1 MTNEKRKTA
10 NGKSIA
16 LPPQG
21 VCAIFLRRGDSETRM
36 TESSTLIVNRLIVSI
51 RKRLSAFE
59 LDVRLEVGPEIL
71 MLFGPSGAGKTQ
83 TLDAIA
89 GLTAPDSGEIA
100 LDGVRFFQG
109 SGGKPAVNLPAR
121 QRRVGYVFQSYAL
134 FPHMTAMENVA
145 YSLWRQPQG
154 RERAMALLERM
165 RLGGLADR
173 YPHELSGGQQ
183 QRVAIARALAMEGHA
198 LLMDEPFSALD
209 NPTRKLLH
217 QDLLSLQRETGLI
230 VIYVTHSLEDA
241 VAVGDRL
248 AVMREG
254 RIEQI
259 GPLEEVLNHPVSR
272 AVAEALG
279 K

>member
-1 MTNEKRKTA
+1 MEA
-10 NGKSIA
+10 
-16 LPPQG
+16 P
-21 VCAIFLRRGDSETRM
+21 
-36 TESSTLIVNRLIVSI
+36 RLTVDI

-59 LDVRLEVGPEIL
+59 LNVRLEAGAEIL

-89 GLTAPDSGEIA
+89 GLTTPDSGEIV
-100 LDGVRFFQG
+100 LDDATFFRG
-109 SGGKPAVNLPAR
+109 TGGKPAINLPAR
-121 QRRVGYVFQSYAL
+121 QRRIGYVFQSYAL
-134 FPHMTAMENVA
+134 FPHLTALDNVA
-145 YSLWRQPQG
+145 YSLWRQPQA
-154 RERAMALLERM
+154 RERALALLERM
-165 RLGGLADR
+165 KLSQLAGR

-217 QDLLSLQRETGLI
+217 QDLLALQRETRLV
-230 VIYVTHSLEDA
+230 VIYVTHSLDDA
-241 VAVGDRL
+241 IAVGDRL

-259 GPLEEVLNHPVSR
+259 GALEEVIRRPANQ

-279 K
+279 S

>member
-1 MTNEKRKTA
+1 
-10 NGKSIA
+10 
-16 LPPQG
+16 
-21 VCAIFLRRGDSETRM
+21 M
-36 TESSTLIVNRLIVSI
+36 TESPRLIVDI

-59 LDVRLEVGPEIL
+59 LNFRLEVGAEIL
-71 MLFGPSGAGKTQ
+71 VLFGPSGAGKTQ

-89 GLTAPDSGEIA
+89 GLTAPDSGEII
-100 LDGVRFFQG
+100 LDGTAFFRS
-109 SGGKPAVNLPAR
+109 SGGKPSVDLPAR

-134 FPHMTAMENVA
+134 FPHLTALENVA
-145 YSLWRQPQG
+145 YSLWRQPRG
-154 RERAMALLERM
+154 RERAMALLDRM
-165 RLGGLADR
+165 RLGPLADR

-183 QRVAIARALAMEGHA
+183 QRVAIARALAMQGHA

-217 QDLLSLQRETGLI
+217 QDLLALQRETGLI
-230 VIYVTHSLEDA
+230 VIYVTHSLDDA

-259 GPLEEVLNHPVSR
+259 GPLEDVLNRPANQ

-279 K
+279 R

>member
-1 MTNEKRKTA
+1 
-10 NGKSIA
+10 
-16 LPPQG
+16 
-21 VCAIFLRRGDSETRM
+21 M
-36 TESSTLIVNRLIVSI
+36 TESPGLKVNI
-51 RKRLSAFE
+51 RKRLAAFE
-59 LDVRLEVGPEIL
+59 LDVQLEAGAEIL
-71 MLFGPSGAGKTQ
+71 VLFGPSGAGKTQ
-83 TLDAIA
+83 TLNAIA
-89 GLTAPDSGEIA
+89 GLATPDSGEIT
-100 LDGVRFFQG
+100 LDGITFFRG
-109 SGGKPAVNLPAR
+109 ISGKPAINLPAR

-134 FPHMTAMENVA
+134 FPHLTALDNVA
-145 YSLWRQPQG
+145 YSLWRQPRG
-154 RERAMALLERM
+154 RERASALLDRM
-165 RLGGLADR
+165 KLGPLAGR

-217 QDLLSLQRETGLI
+217 QDLLALQRETRL
-230 VIYVTHSLEDA
+230 VVAYVTHSLDDA

-248 AVMREG
+248 AVMLEG

-259 GPLEEVLNHPVSR
+259 GALEEVIRRPANQ

>member
-1 MTNEKRKTA
+1 MEA
-10 NGKSIA
+10 
-16 LPPQG
+16 P
-21 VCAIFLRRGDSETRM
+21 
-36 TESSTLIVNRLIVSI
+36 RLTVDI

-59 LDVRLEVGPEIL
+59 LNVRLEAGAEIL
-71 MLFGPSGAGKTQ
+71 VLFGPSGAGKTQ
-83 TLDAIA
+83 TLDVIV
-89 GLTAPDSGEIA
+89 GLTTPDSGEIV
-100 LDGVRFFQG
+100 LDGATFFRG
-109 SGGKPAVNLPAR
+109 AGGKPAINLPAR

-134 FPHMTAMENVA
+134 FPHLTALDNVA
-145 YSLWRQPQG
+145 YSLWRQPRA
-154 RERAMALLERM
+154 RERALALLERM
-165 RLGGLADR
+165 KLSPLAGR

-217 QDLLSLQRETGLI
+217 QDLLALQRETRLV
-230 VIYVTHSLEDA
+230 VIYVTHSLDDA
-241 VAVGDRL
+241 IAVGDRL

-259 GPLEEVLNHPVSR
+259 GALEEVIQRPANQ

-279 K
+279 R